1 MAKAAA
7 RTRARAALGLDELL
21 DSKLFKALCEP
32 IRVEILKTLATK
44 GRCDVSTIAKHFPQ
58 DSSVV
63 SRHLAILH
71 DAGVVRR
78 EKVGRHVFFE
88 MDGPSMVERMEK
100 ILDQFRTVVEVC
112 CPCSDE

>member
-1 MAKAAA
+1 MAVATA
-7 RTRARAALGLDELL
+7 RTRASAARGLTELL

-32 IRVEILKTLATK
+32 VRVEILKILTAK
-44 GRCDVSTIAKHFPQ
+44 GRCDVSTIAEHFPQ

-71 DAGVVRR
+71 DAGIVRR

-88 MDGPSMVERMEK
+88 FDGPAVVDRMEK
-100 ILDQFRTVVEVC
+100 IVEQFRTVVTLC
-112 CPCSDE
+112 CPAADR